1 MTKAC
6 TFLGLSILLMVA
18 GCAPQPEAP
27 AVDLAAERA
36 ALMAADQAWSQ
47 TAADVEQFVS
57 FFTDDAT
64 FLAPDGPIVE
74 GKQAIHETAKG
85 LFSMPGFNLAWK
97 ASKAGVASSGDM
109 GYTVG
114 TYQLTANNAE
124 GQPTTTDGKYV
135 TVWQKQADGQWKV
148 IVDAPSATAPPPA
161 AQ

>member
-6 TFLGLSILLMVA
+6 TFFGLTTLLFVV

-27 AVDLAAERA
+27 AVDLAAERTA
-36 ALMAADQAWSQ
+36 IMAADQAWSQ
-47 TAADVEQFVS
+47 TAADVEKFVS
-57 FFTDDAT
+57 YFTDDAT

-74 GKQAIHETAKG
+74 GKKAIHATATG
-85 LFSMPGFNLAWK
+85 LFSTPGFNLAWN

-114 TYQLTANNAE
+114 TYQLTVNNPE
-124 GQPTTTDGKYV
+124 GQPTTTDGKYL

-148 IVDAPSATAPPPA
+148 IVDSPSPTAPPPA
-161 AQ
+161 AE